1 MGDSIQGEG
10 AAQRA
15 ERRVSFVVSGP
26 LPSGHA
32 GSPHLQRLSIE
43 AVEELRK
50 TVRTALT
57 DLFGN
62 FIRQFND
69 TLAQTAAEALN
80 PSEQREYQDLARL
93 LTEKCPRWIDS
104 FVERVDLHLTG
115 GVPQQRA
122 AKPAQSQGADDSMTL
137 ANVELQAETRY
148 QKLVMELDARVNRL
162 RLMLYVPVYTK
173 ALAPAGLCRALN
185 DTADSLGWPPRQRR
199 RLFEN
204 FNQTFIPQLDGLY
217 RSLITAVTRTGA
229 ATAKNAA
236 DATQQIEPE
245 SPKRAKKS
253 ATKMEAPS
261 EQDRVDEE
269 TVAMLQAFALKADG
283 EGYTDGLLA
292 ADLLALA
299 DHRPLPGIAQDQG
312 WVPLQRIALAGHF
325 LNEVIADPM
334 VPDELKPQHEAMR
347 YPLVKSALT
356 DETLFTSPSHPLSNM
371 VNELL
376 LKSATSRVTGNVETR
391 RIAELLQQLLV
402 QFDLAPEFVRQSMLS
417 SQPIQQTQIERFI
430 ELQRQQAQQRRDF
443 VISEAKRMVANQL
456 ERLTFG
462 RETPP
467 AAVKFLNQAWGPL
480 LTKRLLQ
487 HGASHALWNAGVTL
501 MEQLL
506 DQLDDREPDQ
516 PRSAEWDE
524 LTRTMVK
531 ALIAEGLPQEHLKL
545 AVTNLEAA
553 RKTAVA

>member
-1 MGDSIQGEG
+1 MGDSIQGDG
-10 AAQRA
+10 AAQYA
-15 ERRVSFVVSGP
+15 QRRVIPIVSGP

-50 TVRTALT
+50 TVRIALT

-69 TLAQTAAEALN
+69 TLTQTAADALN

-93 LTEKCPRWIDS
+93 LADKSSRWIDS

-122 AKPAQSQGADDSMTL
+122 VKPAQPQGADDSVAL

-185 DTADSLGWPPRQRR
+185 DTADALGWPPRQRR

-204 FNQTFIPQLDGLY
+204 FNQVFIPQLDGLY

-236 DATQQIEPE
+236 EATQQFEPE
-245 SPKRAKKS
+245 TLKRAKKS

-261 EQDRVDEE
+261 DQDRVDAE

-283 EGYTDGLLA
+283 DGYTDGLLA

-299 DHRPLPGIAQDQG
+299 DHRPLPGVAQDQS

-402 QFDLAPEFVRQSMLS
+402 QFDLAPEFVRQSMHT

-462 RETPP
+462 CETPP
-467 AAVKFLNQAWGPL
+467 SAIKFLNQAWGPL

-487 HGASHALWNAGVTL
+487 HGANHALWNAGVTL

-506 DQLDDREPDQ
+506 DQLEDRDPDG

-545 AVTNLEAA
+545 AVANLEAA